1 MVNVIDALLMAIF
14 QGVIEWLPISSEGQ
28 LSLLFVNLY
37 GMNEL
42 EAVTLALLLH
52 LGTMISVLWVFR
64 SDFREMFD
72 LNAKVTEVTLIAT
85 LGTAVTA
92 IPIVLIFKNYWNS
105 WTDILPIPPDILFTI
120 FVGILLILTGLVL
133 VVEEK
138 KRERGERERK
148 ENQSE
153 QGIREL
159 NSITQKEALIL
170 GMAQGIAALPGI
182 SRSGMTIT
190 ILLIIGLTQRDAL
203 RVSFII
209 SVPAVL
215 GATVLEFF
223 LSGFTIHVDALQIGD
238 IKFPYLLLFFTIFL
252 TAIIG
257 VVTMRSLL
265 QLKNIPYDK
274 FCITFGTGT
283 ILLAVL
289 LFIIQVVN

>member
-1 MVNVIDALLMAIF
+1 MVNVIAALLMAIF

-72 LNAKVTEVTLIAT
+72 LNAKITEVTLIAT

-92 IPIVLIFKNYWNS
+92 IPIVLIFKNYWNT

-120 FVGILLILTGLVL
+120 FVGILLILTGLIL
-133 VVEEK
+133 V
-138 KRERGERERK
+138 
-148 ENQSE
+148 NQSE

-238 IKFPYLLLFFTIFL
+238 FIFPYLLLFFTIFL

-289 LFIIQVVN
+289 SFIIQVVN

>member
-1 MVNVIDALLMAIF
+1 MVDVIAALLMAIF

-72 LNAKVTEVTLIAT
+72 LNAKITEVTLIAT

-92 IPIVLIFKNYWNS
+92 IPIVLVFKNYWNA
-105 WTDILPIPPDILFTI
+105 WTDILPISPDILFTI
-120 FVGILLILTGLVL
+120 FVGILLILTGLIL
-133 VVEEK
+133 T
-138 KRERGERERK
+138 
-148 ENQSE
+148 NQTE

-190 ILLIIGLTQRDAL
+190 ILVIIGLTQRDAL

-215 GATVLEFF
+215 GATALEFF
-223 LSGFTIHVDALQIGD
+223 LTGFTIHVDALRIGD
-238 IKFPYLLLFFTIFL
+238 IIFPYLLLVFTIFL

-265 QLKNIPYDK
+265 QLKTIPYDK

>member
-1 MVNVIDALLMAIF
+1 LVDVIAAILMAIF

-28 LSLLFVNLY
+28 LSLFFVNFY
-37 GMNEL
+37 GINEL

-64 SDFREMFD
+64 SDFREMTD
-72 LNAKVTEVTLIAT
+72 VDAKITKVTLIAT

-92 IPIVLIFKNYWNS
+92 IPIVLIFKNYWNT
-105 WTDILPIPPDILFTI
+105 WTEILPIPPDILFTL
-120 FVGILLILTGLVL
+120 FVGILLILTGLIL
-133 VVEEK
+133 T
-138 KRERGERERK
+138 
-148 ENQSE
+148 NQPE
-153 QGIREL
+153 QGVREL
-159 NSITQKEALIL
+159 NSITQREAFLL

-215 GATVLEFF
+215 GATGLEFI
-223 LSGFTIHVDALQIGD
+223 LSGFSIQADALRIGD
-238 IKFPYLLLFFTIFL
+238 IVFPYLLLIFTILL

-257 VVTMRSLL
+257 VVTMKSLL
-265 QLKNIPYDK
+265 QLQNIPYDK
-274 FCITFGTGT
+274 FCLAFGAGT
-283 ILLAVL
+283 ILLSVL

>member
-1 MVNVIDALLMAIF
+1 MVNVIAALLMAIF

-72 LNAKVTEVTLIAT
+72 LNAKITEVTLIAT

-92 IPIVLIFKNYWNS
+92 IPIVLIFKNYWNT

-120 FVGILLILTGLVL
+120 FVGILLILTGLIL
-133 VVEEK
+133 V
-138 KRERGERERK
+138 
-148 ENQSE
+148 NQSE

-238 IKFPYLLLFFTIFL
+238 FIFPYLLLFFTIFL

>member
-1 MVNVIDALLMAIF
+1 MVNVIAALLMAIF

-72 LNAKVTEVTLIAT
+72 LNAKITEVTLIAT

-92 IPIVLIFKNYWNS
+92 IPILLIFKNYWNT

-120 FVGILLILTGLVL
+120 FVGILLILTGLIL
-133 VVEEK
+133 V
-138 KRERGERERK
+138 
-148 ENQSE
+148 NQSE

-223 LSGFTIHVDALQIGD
+223 LSGFTIHVDALRIGD
-238 IKFPYLLLFFTIFL
+238 FIFPYLLLFFTIFL